1 MLGEA
6 ADDHIF
12 NDVYVYDSH
21 SDVVDREGR
30 WVAEQSHLIHSSGSW
45 EAADVV
51 RWLG

>member
-12 NDVYVYDSH
+12 NDVYVYDPH

-51 RWLG
+51 RWLR